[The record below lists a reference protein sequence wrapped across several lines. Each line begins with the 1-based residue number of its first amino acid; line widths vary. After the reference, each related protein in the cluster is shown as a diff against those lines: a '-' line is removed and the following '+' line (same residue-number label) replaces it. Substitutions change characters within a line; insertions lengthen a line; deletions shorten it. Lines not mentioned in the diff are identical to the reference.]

1 MPTINAC
8 VLRVTQAHRPL
19 LERYLQM
26 TQDAKYREVQTLPI
40 ERRPIYLLGDTPI
53 LTALLESEEFS
64 RTHFDYLRLG
74 RHIAQCAGSSGY
86 RPHHRLLDLFR
97 GLPPLIHGLGRKPWD
112 PARTRNSVERFM
124 LDFATDVSPYVLA
137 ARKVAKQL
145 DMAPAWLEAR
155 TVPGAM
161 LRGLTAGHP
170 ALAGLPLAILHS
182 LYPNENRPV
191 DQIRKE

>member
-8 VLRVTQAHRPL
+8 VLRVTQAHRHL
-19 LERYLQM
+19 LERYLEM
-26 TQDAKYREVQTLPI
+26 TQDAKYREVQALPM

-64 RTHFDYLRLG
+64 QTPFEYLRLG

-86 RPHHRLLDLFR
+86 RPQHRFMDLFR

-112 PARTRNSVERFM
+112 PARTQNSVQRFM

-145 DMAPAWLEAR
+145 DMAPAWLETR
-155 TVPGAM
+155 TVPGAV
-161 LRGLTAGHP
+161 LRGLTASHP
-170 ALAGLPLAILHS
+170 ALAGLPLALIHS
-182 LYPNENRPV
+182 LLPLENRPV
-191 DQIRKE
+191 AQIRKD